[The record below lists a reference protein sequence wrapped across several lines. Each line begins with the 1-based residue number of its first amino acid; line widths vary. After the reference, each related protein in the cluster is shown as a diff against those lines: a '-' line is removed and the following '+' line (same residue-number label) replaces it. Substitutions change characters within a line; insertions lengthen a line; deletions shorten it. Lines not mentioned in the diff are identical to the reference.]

1 MGCIVRFDW
10 NEWVRCLRRNVHVKI
25 VQLAAIW
32 FITYVAVYI
41 VWDTLS
47 TCSGDAV
54 KSTMLS
60 LYFILNA
67 VGIFLGVYCIKLAMD
82 AYRFGAHVDEETLED
97 LWKGRSYLSKY
108 VTGLQQLVLLYKF
121 SELLRVDK
129 DDDGK
134 LIFKYKSGQMI
145 VPTDNYDNYV
155 GQILSMHKTDVVVV
169 DNNGIH
175 LYTDKEMFKCL

>member
-1 MGCIVRFDW
+1 M
-10 NEWVRCLRRNVHVKI
+10 
-25 VQLAAIW
+25 QL
-32 FITYVAVYI
+32 VY
-41 VWDTLS
+41 
-47 TCSGDAV
+47 
-54 KSTMLS
+54 
-60 LYFILNA
+60 
-67 VGIFLGVYCIKLAMD
+67 FLVFNCIKLAMD

-145 VPTDNYDNYV
+145 VPTDNYI